1 MLPTSTAMV
10 AAKAERAESH
20 TEERPMK
27 KLPLFALLLSLG
39 LFAAGCEGDT
49 DTGTT
54 GGTGGTT
61 TDGGTGGTG
70 GTTTGGDTAGDGT

>member
-27 KLPLFALLLSLG
+27 KLPLFALLLGLG
-39 LFAAGCEGDT
+39 LFAVGCESEDA
-49 DTGTT
+49 
-54 GGTGGTT
+54 GTT
-61 TDGGTGGTG
+61 TTPTDTTTTPPAGG
-70 GTTTGGDTAGDGT
+70 TTGGDTAGEGT